1 MTNERWPVHEASS
14 DEQAPAALPA
24 LAEAGYGPASHDG
37 SATARRWW
45 DAEAATYLAE
55 HGDALGDVSF
65 TWGPEGLTEADA
77 RALGDLA
84 GARVLEVGAGSAPC
98 SRWLHRE
105 GVDVVATDLSH
116 AMLRAGVE
124 ANRRTGVDVPLV
136 QADALALPFAAGS
149 FDVVF
154 TSYGVVPFVAD
165 AAALHREV
173 ARVLRPGGRW
183 AFSTTHPVRWAF
195 PDDPGP
201 GGLTATRSYFDAD
214 PYRELDADGGVVYA
228 EYHRT
233 LEQHVADV
241 TSAGLR
247 ITRLVEPTWQ
257 PGRETWGGWSELRAR
272 HLPGT
277 MLLVTEREG

>member
-1 MTNERWPVHEASS
+1 MTNERWPVHGPWS
-14 DEQAPAALPA
+14 DDPAPAALPA
-24 LAEAGYGPASHDG
+24 LAEAGYGPAAHDG

-45 DAEAATYLAE
+45 DAEAAGYLAE
-55 HGDALGDVSF
+55 HGDALGDVAF

-77 RALGDLA
+77 GALGDLT

-98 SRWLHRE
+98 ARWLHRE
-105 GVDVVATDLSH
+105 GVDVVASDLSH
-116 AMLRAGVE
+116 AMLRAALE

-233 LEQHVADV
+233 LAQHVADV

-277 MLLVTEREG
+277 LLLVAEREW